1 MEGIKKDTRLEDN
14 LDREIHEKSK
24 EHLQPDRRSTQESRR
39 QPPSLIPIPEEG
51 GNSQDGVIPMCSG
64 DHARAVSSTGQQQHN
79 QTEGRIPVRRVATD
93 HITVNG
99 VRLVDLMKKEDSKVP
114 RKTTKRISS
123 PKTTRQQQQQSTP
136 SSGKKETIMKYL
148 VKKQADV
155 KLTFAPVC
163 KPGVNMGVK
172 ENIRAFQL
180 MQKGGECRFGSGSCA
195 EHNVK
200 LCRKVESKR
209 VGSVDKDG
217 KTTWRMR
224 EVVTLVCPA
233 RVNQSSRTT
242 TELSVHENLV
252 GPNKKLRLNS
262 DYDENEKYQSQ
273 PEVHTEKLKEQ
284 TPLDET

>member
-1 MEGIKKDTRLEDN
+1 MK
-14 LDREIHEKSK
+14 
-24 EHLQPDRRSTQESRR
+24 
-39 QPPSLIPIPEEG
+39 
-51 GNSQDGVIPMCSG
+51 
-64 DHARAVSSTGQQQHN
+64 
-79 QTEGRIPVRRVATD
+79 TEGRIPVRRVATG

-99 VRLVDLMKKEDSKVP
+99 VRLVDLKKKEDNTVP

-123 PKTTRQQQQQSTP
+123 PKTTRQQQQKSAP

-200 LCRKVESKR
+200 LRRKVESKR
-209 VGSVDKDG
+209 VGCVDKDG

-242 TELSVHENLV
+242 TELSVHENT
-252 GPNKKLRLNS
+252 NHNLRS
-262 DYDENEKYQSQ
+262 IQKS
-273 PEVHTEKLKEQ
+273 
-284 TPLDET
+284 